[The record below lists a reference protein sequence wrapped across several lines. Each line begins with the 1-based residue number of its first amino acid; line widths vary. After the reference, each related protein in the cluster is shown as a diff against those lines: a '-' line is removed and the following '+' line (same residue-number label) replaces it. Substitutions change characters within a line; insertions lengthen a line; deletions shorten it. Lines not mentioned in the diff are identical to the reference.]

1 MNEDTNDE
9 TPTSR
14 FERTAVA
21 DGSERHAFLTQDDDE
36 DAPMTLLATHEWRSE
51 LESELR
57 ARAQP
62 FADIQW
68 PVDFAAM
75 PRVDITL
82 GFADEDADIMNR
94 MERLLDV
101 INTLFYYT
109 APLLAKQQSFAFVI
123 GGNVEALALVEW
135 DGTAALRYNTRL
147 IQIELV
153 RRNPENRRALIY
165 ERSRATS
172 LFTLVQSDTN
182 PERRLLGLTA
192 SALILQA
199 LVQHYVDRTQTLA
212 PRNEPQLYRNILQ
225 LRAAFAPD
233 NDFAMA
239 RLLQIYLLAPG
250 QLPFI
255 QNLLAATRTLIAN
268 ERGADLSLQ
277 LHEAASVLIQT
288 APPGFALGDVYA
300 MLLALYAASEQAPP
314 AIGTQ
319 QPPLQQQQQPLLTK
333 RKHDDSILLT
343 DAAINRM
350 FQLQKTPQKVNT
362 PGQVQDL

>member
-1 MNEDTNDE
+1 MNEDDNDE

-51 LESELR
+51 LENELR

-68 PVDFAAM
+68 PVDFATM

-82 GFADEDADIMNR
+82 GFADEDADITNR

-109 APLLAKQQSFAFVI
+109 APLLSRQQNFAFVI

-135 DGTAALRYNTRL
+135 DSGAAMYNTRL

-192 SALILQA
+192 SAVILQA
-199 LVQHYVDRTQTLA
+199 LVQHYVDPTQTLA

-225 LRAAFAPD
+225 LRSAFAPD

-255 QNLLAATRTLIAN
+255 QNLLAATRALLAD

-277 LHEAASVLIQT
+277 LHEAASALIQT
-288 APPGFALGDVYA
+288 APPGFTIGDVYA
-300 MLLALYAASEQAPP
+300 MLLALYAASSTQAAP
-314 AIGTQ
+314 AIT
-319 QPPLQQQQQPLLTK
+319 PPQQQPLLTK

-350 FQLQKTPQKVNT
+350 LQLQKTPQKVNS
-362 PGQVQDL
+362 PGQVQEL

>member
-1 MNEDTNDE
+1 MNDDSDE

-14 FERTAVA
+14 FDRDAII
-21 DGSERHAFLTQDDDE
+21 DGTERHAFLTQDDDE
-36 DAPMTLLATHEWRSE
+36 DAPMTLLGINEWQSE
-51 LESELR
+51 LQNELR

-62 FADIQW
+62 FADIEW
-68 PVDFAAM
+68 PVNFAAM

-82 GFADEDADIMNR
+82 GFADEDADITNR

-109 APLLAKQQSFAFVI
+109 AALLSRQQNFAFVI
-123 GGNVEALALVEW
+123 GGNVEALALIEW
-135 DGTAALRYNTRL
+135 DSATAMYNARI

-165 ERSRATS
+165 ERNRVTS
-172 LFTLVQSDTN
+172 LFTLTHSDTN

-199 LVQHYVDRTQTLA
+199 LVQHYVDPTQTLA
-212 PRNEPQLYRNILQ
+212 PRNEPQFYRNILQ
-225 LRAAFAPD
+225 LRSAFAPD

-255 QNLLAATRTLIAN
+255 QNLLAATRSLVENRSGST
-268 ERGADLSLQ
+268 DLSLQ
-277 LHEAASVLIQT
+277 LHEAAALLVQT
-288 APPGFALGDVYA
+288 APPGFTIGDVYA
-300 MLLALYAASEQAPP
+300 LLLALYAASGQPAP
-314 AIGTQ
+314 AAAA
-319 QPPLQQQQQPLLTK
+319 QPLLTK

-343 DAAINRM
+343 DAAIGRM
-350 FQLQKTPQKVNT
+350 FELQKTPQKVNL
-362 PGQVQDL
+362 PGQVQEL